1 MKKASQT
8 TWLANINP
16 NNQTAMCQ
24 VSIIG
29 PFIFTLK
36 IGSSPY
42 RDRLHRK
49 KEANLLPFYN

>member
-24 VSIIG
+24 VSILRGLRIFRKAKN
-29 PFIFTLK
+29 FIQKMK
-36 IGSSPY
+36 IHDSQ
-42 RDRLHRK
+42 
-49 KEANLLPFYN
+49 

>member
-24 VSIIG
+24 VSITRL
-29 PFIFTLK
+29 FIIVSIRSDKELY
-36 IGSSPY
+36 Y
-42 RDRLHRK
+42 RG
-49 KEANLLPFYN
+49 

>member
-24 VSIIG
+24 VSIVRFLYLI
-29 PFIFTLK
+29 ILCILWIK
-36 IGSSPY
+36 QLSESI
-42 RDRLHRK
+42 
-49 KEANLLPFYN
+49 